1 MKKNKNFL
9 KPYLLIRKKK
19 AILANRSLYSLT
31 FGQWP
36 RWVRS

>member
-9 KPYLLIRKKK
+9 KPYLFVRKRK
-19 AILANRSLYSLT
+19 AILTNRSLYSLT

-36 RWVRS
+36 RLSRS